1 MNPAIV
7 SKLIQKLEAFLLRNS
22 PETAN
27 PMDKLCHKIF
37 TFLGL
42 ITIFVYTYP
51 TISTVLNGFWS
62 SFLPHLFSIMLILPI
77 LYSVLFKIKSW
88 SRMYLLLLCN
98 STVFFLSAQRSLHPM
113 QFNVLFFSLGIIPF
127 ALFSTNEKKQRLVF
141 SSMPLLCFTLAQW
154 ISFNFDWNLPMS
166 FPFWNSYA
174 NYALCYMVMLAC
186 THLLIQSHD
195 ITLAYLDEERTRLIN
210 TDKLATLGELS
221 SSLAHEVK
229 NPLAVIISR
238 GSLINERLENGPIPK
253 EDLTKGISVIL
264 RTAGRIEKII
274 KSIQALSRDS
284 TKDELTPIP
293 LSILLDDVSILL
305 DHKIKAKEI
314 DFRVVKHDPL
324 WQVFGRESQLVQV
337 LMNLISNGIDAVEN
351 LAEKWVEVEFIRTE
365 KHFMIQVKDSG
376 SGIPIDV
383 AQKIM
388 SPFFTTKVAGKGTG
402 LGLSISQRIMK
413 DHLGE
418 LIYVPN
424 TGYTVF
430 QMKFPISSLQTSSR
444 NKEAS

>member
-1 MNPAIV
+1 
-7 SKLIQKLEAFLLRNS
+7 
-22 PETAN
+22 
-27 PMDKLCHKIF
+27 
-37 TFLGL
+37 
-42 ITIFVYTYP
+42 
-51 TISTVLNGFWS
+51 
-62 SFLPHLFSIMLILPI
+62 MLILPI

-141 SSMPLLCFTLAQW
+141 SSMPLLCFALAQW
-154 ISFNFDWNLPMS
+154 ISFSFDWNLPMS

-238 GSLINERLENGPIPK
+238 GSLINERLESGPIPK

-264 RTAGRIEKII
+264 RTASRIEKII

-388 SPFFTTKVAGKGTG
+388 SPFFTTKGAGKGTG

-424 TGYTVF
+424 TGHTVF